1 MTNNSQN
8 INLDRLRQSMPIIDL
23 AKRLGLEV
31 KNKMARCINSQAHSH
46 NDKNFSMGFEVSK
59 NRYKCFACGN
69 QGSIIDLYM
78 NVKGLDLKEAIK
90 ELASMTGISS
100 ETAETTPCQSVK
112 VKDKDEVSIKEPN
125 EDIYKELCEPLDK
138 ECVGYLTGQTRGLTK
153 DTIKRFSISMLS
165 DYRLSDKRLKDKFK
179 FEELKN
185 AGVLSDKGNLL
196 FYGFKLLIPF
206 KKNGKIVFLQSRRM
220 DNEQPKYRHISRP
233 VPIFNTDT
241 LTEMN
246 KGDKVYICEGVFD
259 AMILEQ
265 NGYRAVAILGVN
277 NFKDESIEL
286 FKGLD
291 VVLCLDNDSAGLEA
305 TNKIAE
311 MFLLQGQAVRS
322 KQLPDG
328 VKDVTDL
335 FRVKNHDNG
344 TETI

>member
-1 MTNNSQN
+1 MINN
-8 INLDRLRQSMPIIDL
+8 RQKIDL
-23 AKRLGLEV
+23 NRLKEALPIMELAKTLGLDIRG
-31 KNKMARCINSQAHSH
+31 KQARCYNAQAHSH
-46 NDKNFSMGFEVSK
+46 NDRNFSLGLDTNR
-59 NRYKCFACGN
+59 NRYKCFACGK
-69 QGSIIDLYM
+69 QGSIIDLYKE
-78 NVKGLDLKEAIK
+78 VRGLELNQAIK
-90 ELASMTGISS
+90 ELADMTGISS
-100 ETAETTPCQSVK
+100 ETADTTPCQSVK
-112 VKDKDEVSIKEPN
+112 VKETASATEPN
-125 EDIYKELCEPLDK
+125 TDVYGELCEPLDK
-138 ECVGYLTGQTRGLTK
+138 ECMDYLTGQTRGLTE
-153 DTIKRFSISMLS
+153 DTIKRFSISMIG
-165 DYRLSDKRLKDKFK
+165 DYQLSDKRLKDKFK

-185 AGVLSDKGNLL
+185 AGVFSDKGNLL

-291 VVLCLDNDSAGLEA
+291 VVLCLDNDSAGLGA

-311 MFLLQGQAVRS
+311 MFLLQGQIVKT
-322 KQLPDG
+322 KQFPDG
-328 VKDVTDL
+328 IKDVTDY
-335 FRVKNHDNG
+335 FTNNG
-344 TETI
+344 Q